1 MPFSF
6 KPNQEDVPSGGI
18 TPPPTMSSPAAP
30 FNGTPAEARVSGEKK
45 GIVQVL
51 LYAVAGGAVLVT
63 LVLVGYQ
70 YFLNSQIQSKKDAL
84 ALYETKLSGMPLEE
98 MRKTSDRIKAINQ
111 ILQEHASVSTAFR
124 VLEDSI
130 EHPLTYT
137 RFGLSLNP
145 TNKTYDLEVG
155 VIAPDYKSVAQQL
168 DTFNKS
174 DTYKEFIPS
183 VTYSGISL
191 DALTGKVTTAFRM
204 PIHIEGK
211 VPETIIFKGDTP
223 QTVSLNTEEATST
236 QTSSVPATP

>member
-6 KPNQEDVPSGGI
+6 KPNQEDIKSNGI
-18 TPPPTMSSPAAP
+18 TPPPTMSQPTASTST
-30 FNGTPAEARVSGEKK
+30 GGEVRVAGEKK
-45 GIVQVL
+45 GIFQIL
-51 LYAVAGGAVLVT
+51 LYVIAGGMILVT

-84 ALYETKLSGMPLEE
+84 ALYETKLGGMPLEE

-174 DTYKEFIPS
+174 DTYKEFIS
-183 VTYSGISL
+183 LVTYSGISL
-191 DALTGKVTTAFRM
+191 DALTGKVTTAFKM

-211 VPETIIFKGDTP
+211 VPETIIFKGDAP
-223 QTVSLNTEEATST
+223 QTASVETQAATST
-236 QTSSVPATP
+236 QSSVSATP